1 MQQVCFV
8 QGRGTCGSMEKN
20 INIMLAF
27 QKFPRFFLTS
37 PLIQLSE
44 KSGDPVFTKCGEPWK
59 IHKLCMCTKFVF
71 CTHAQFAIPVISLE
85 SAQIECFVFR

>member
-1 MQQVCFV
+1 MDK
-8 QGRGTCGSMEKN
+8 GTCRSLESHVRIVLAWKVT
-20 INIMLAF
+20 LAF
-27 QKFPRFFLTS
+27 QKFPTFFLTS

-59 IHKLCMCTKFVF
+59 IHKLYMCTKFVF